1 MGFLLENTEKLMNIC
16 ADKYLFFFEM
26 IKLELCKIK
35 IILFSAAGP
44 FLLGM
49 TSFHLNLKA

>member
-1 MGFLLENTEKLMNIC
+1 MEFLLEKTEKLMNIC
-16 ADKYLFFFEM
+16 AYKYLFFFEI
-26 IKLELCKIK
+26 IKLELRKIK

-44 FLLGM
+44 FLLGI

>member
-16 ADKYLFFFEM
+16 ADKYLFFFEI
-26 IKLELCKIK
+26 IKLELRKIK

-44 FLLGM
+44 FLLGI

>member
-1 MGFLLENTEKLMNIC
+1 MGFLLEKTEKLMNIC
-16 ADKYLFFFEM
+16 AYKYLFFFEI
-26 IKLELCKIK
+26 IKLELRKIK

-44 FLLGM
+44 FLLGI